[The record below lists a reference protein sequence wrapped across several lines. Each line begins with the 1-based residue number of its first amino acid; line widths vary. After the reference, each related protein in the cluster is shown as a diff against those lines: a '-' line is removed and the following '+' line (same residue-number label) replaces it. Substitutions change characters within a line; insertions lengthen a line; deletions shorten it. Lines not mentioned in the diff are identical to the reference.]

1 MLTFDFFVFIKFHHS
16 HIFSVEIKLP
26 FKVKVKYLLN
36 HEDHFEGK
44 AEFHKKEYSINIHS
58 QDNEKIIRI
67 PFSAMGVTDNDIL
80 VRVSGPSGVYV
91 QDYVILKGQSESIEI
106 MSDSIYHEISNKQDK
121 FDTLEI
127 FVK

>member
-1 MLTFDFFVFIKFHHS
+1 MDLKI
-16 HIFSVEIKLP
+16 P

-44 AEFHKKEYSINIHS
+44 AVFHGNEYSLIIEAQTEQKIN
-58 QDNEKIIRI
+58 RV
-67 PFSAMGVTDNDIL
+67 PFSAMGVTEDEIL

-91 QDYVILKGQSESIEI
+91 QDHIVFKGQSEKIEI
-106 MSDSIYHEISNKQDK
+106 KSDSIFYEIANNHEK